1 MTCVAETPAALCQR
15 EWLWLC
21 FRPMKTSVLMLGCL
35 LATASMAQSTSRG
48 REVYEWK
55 DANGVTHY
63 SDAPAPGARKI
74 VIIGA
79 TPTTAAPPPA
89 PAAATTPAAT
99 PASPARQSQTQYS
112 SLEIWSPSNGES
124 FFGADAAVSIRL
136 RSEPE
141 LVNGDRL
148 LTYLDGKL
156 LPDENSYEHTLTN
169 VDRGVHS
176 VTSVILDAKGSEKIR
191 SQPVVFH
198 IKQPTAIEN
207 PRNRGPAVRPPQP
220 KPGG

>member
-1 MTCVAETPAALCQR
+1 
-15 EWLWLC
+15 
-21 FRPMKTSVLMLGCL
+21 MKTSVLMLGCL
-35 LATASMAQSTSRG
+35 LATTSVAQSTPKG

-74 VIIGA
+74 VIIGS
-79 TPTTAAPPPA
+79 TPTTAAQPSPA
-89 PAAATTPAAT
+89 SPAASPAAATARAG
-99 PASPARQSQTQYS
+99 SPSEARYS

-124 FFGADAAVSIRL
+124 FFGADAAVNIRL
-136 RSEPE
+136 RSDPE
-141 LVNGDRL
+141 LVGNDRL

-156 LPDENSYEHTLTN
+156 LSNENAYEHTLTN
-169 VDRGVHS
+169 LERGVHS
-176 VTSVILDAKGSEKIR
+176 VTSVILDAKGNEKIR

-198 IKQPTAIEN
+198 IRQPTTVDN
-207 PRNRGPAVRPPQP
+207 PRNLGPAVRPPQP

>member
-1 MTCVAETPAALCQR
+1 
-15 EWLWLC
+15 
-21 FRPMKTSVLMLGCL
+21 MKTSVLMLGCL
-35 LATASMAQSTSRG
+35 IASTSVAQSTSKG

-74 VIIGA
+74 VIIGS
-79 TPTTAAPPPA
+79 TPTAAAPA
-89 PAAATTPAAT
+89 PAPSAAAPSAT
-99 PASPARQSQTQYS
+99 PARSGNVNETRYS
-112 SLEIWSPSNGES
+112 SLEIWSPTNGES
-124 FFGADAAVSIRL
+124 FFGADAAVNIRL

-141 LVNGDRL
+141 LAGNDRL

-156 LPDENSYEHTLTN
+156 LSNENAYEHTLSN
-169 VDRGVHS
+169 IDRGVHS
-176 VTSVILDAKGSEKIR
+176 VTSVILDAKGNEKIR

-198 IKQPTAIEN
+198 IKQPTTVDN

>member
-1 MTCVAETPAALCQR
+1 
-15 EWLWLC
+15 
-21 FRPMKTSVLMLGCL
+21 MKTSVLMLGCL
-35 LATASMAQSTSRG
+35 LATTSVAQSTSKG

-74 VIIGA
+74 VIVGS
-79 TPTTAAPPPA
+79 TPTSAAPAPVP
-89 PAAATTPAAT
+89 PAAAPGASAARPGALSET
-99 PASPARQSQTQYS
+99 RYA
-112 SLEIWSPSNGES
+112 SLEIWSPSHGES
-124 FFGADAAVSIRL
+124 FFGADAAVNIRL
-136 RSEPE
+136 RSDPE
-141 LVNGDRL
+141 LAGTDRL

-156 LPDENSYEHTLTN
+156 LSNENAYEHTLSN
-169 VDRGVHS
+169 LDRGVHS
-176 VTSVILDAKGSEKIR
+176 VTSVILDAKGNEKIR

-198 IKQPTAIEN
+198 IKQPTTVDN

>member
-1 MTCVAETPAALCQR
+1 
-15 EWLWLC
+15 
-21 FRPMKTSVLMLGCL
+21 MKTSVLMLGCL
-35 LATASMAQSTSRG
+35 LATTSVAQSTSKG
-48 REVYEWK
+48 REIYEWK

-79 TPTTAAPPPA
+79 TPTTS
-89 PAAATTPAAT
+89 ATP
-99 PASPARQSQTQYS
+99 PASPAASPATSTPRSGAPSETRYTT
-112 SLEIWSPSNGES
+112 LEIWSPTNGES
-124 FFGADAAVSIRL
+124 FFGADAAVNIRL

-141 LVNGDRL
+141 LTGSDRL

-156 LPDENSYEHTLTN
+156 LSNENVYEHTLTN

-176 VTSVILDAKGSEKIR
+176 VTSVILDSKGNEKIR

-198 IKQPTAIEN
+198 IKQPTTVAN
-207 PRNRGPAVRPPQP
+207 PRNQGPAVRPPQP

>member
-1 MTCVAETPAALCQR
+1 
-15 EWLWLC
+15 
-21 FRPMKTSVLMLGCL
+21 MKTSVLLLGCL
-35 LATASMAQSTSRG
+35 LATASWAQSTSKG

-74 VIIGA
+74 VIIGS
-79 TPTTAAPPPA
+79 TPTAAAPAAPP
-89 PAAATTPAAT
+89 AASPSAT
-99 PASPARQSQTQYS
+99 PARPGNVNETRYS

-136 RSEPE
+136 RSDPE
-141 LVNGDRL
+141 LAGSDRL

-156 LPDENSYEHTLTN
+156 LSNENAYEHTLSN
-169 VDRGVHS
+169 LERGVHS
-176 VTSVILDAKGSEKIR
+176 VTSVILDAKGNEKIR

-198 IKQPTAIEN
+198 IKQPTAVDN
-207 PRNRGPAVRPPQP
+207 PRNRGPALRPQP

>member
-1 MTCVAETPAALCQR
+1 
-15 EWLWLC
+15 
-21 FRPMKTSVLMLGCL
+21 MKTSVLMLGCL
-35 LATASMAQSTSRG
+35 LATTSVAQSTSKG

-74 VIIGA
+74 VIVGS
-79 TPTTAAPPPA
+79 TPTSAAPAPVA
-89 PAAATTPAAT
+89 PAAAPGASAARPGAVSET
-99 PASPARQSQTQYS
+99 RYA

-124 FFGADAAVSIRL
+124 FFGADAAVNIRL
-136 RSEPE
+136 RSDPE
-141 LVNGDRL
+141 LAGTDRL

-156 LPDENSYEHTLTN
+156 LSNENAYEHTLTN
-169 VDRGVHS
+169 IDRGVHS
-176 VTSVILDAKGSEKIR
+176 VTSVILDAKGNEKIR

-198 IKQPTAIEN
+198 IKQPSTVVN
-207 PRNRGPAVRPPQP
+207 PRNQGPAVRPPQP

>member
-1 MTCVAETPAALCQR
+1 
-15 EWLWLC
+15 
-21 FRPMKTSVLMLGCL
+21 MKTSVLMLGCL
-35 LATASMAQSTSRG
+35 LATTSVAQSTSKG

-74 VIIGA
+74 VIVGS
-79 TPTTAAPPPA
+79 TPTSAAPAPVP
-89 PAAATTPAAT
+89 PAAAPGASAART
-99 PASPARQSQTQYS
+99 GAVSETRYA

-124 FFGADAAVSIRL
+124 FFGADAAVNIRL
-136 RSEPE
+136 RSDPE
-141 LVNGDRL
+141 LAGTDRL

-156 LPDENSYEHTLTN
+156 LSNENTYEHTLSN
-169 VDRGVHS
+169 LDRGVHS
-176 VTSVILDAKGSEKIR
+176 VTSVILDAKGNEKIR

-198 IKQPTAIEN
+198 IRQPTTVDN

>member
-1 MTCVAETPAALCQR
+1 
-15 EWLWLC
+15 
-21 FRPMKTSVLMLGCL
+21 MKTSVLMLGCL
-35 LATASMAQSTSRG
+35 LATTSVAQSTSKG

-74 VIIGA
+74 VIIGS
-79 TPTTAAPPPA
+79 TPTTAAA
-89 PAAATTPAAT
+89 PAAPATATASAATTPRNG
-99 PASPARQSQTQYS
+99 SPNETRYA

-124 FFGADAAVSIRL
+124 FFGADAAVNIRL

-141 LVNGDRL
+141 LVGNDRL

-156 LPDENSYEHTLTN
+156 LSNENAYEHTLSN
-169 VDRGVHS
+169 LERGVHS
-176 VTSVILDAKGSEKIR
+176 VTSVILDAKGNEKIR

-198 IKQPTAIEN
+198 IKQPTAVDN
-207 PRNRGPAVRPPQP
+207 PRNRGPALRPQP
-220 KPGG
+220 RPGG

>member
-1 MTCVAETPAALCQR
+1 
-15 EWLWLC
+15 
-21 FRPMKTSVLMLGCL
+21 MKTSVLLLGCL
-35 LATASMAQSTSRG
+35 LATASWAQSTSKG

-74 VIIGA
+74 VIVGS
-79 TPTTAAPPPA
+79 TPTTAE
-89 PAAATTPAAT
+89 PAAAPAPSA
-99 PASPARQSQTQYS
+99 ASPSASPGRPGGASETRYS

-124 FFGADAAVSIRL
+124 FFGADAAVNIRL
-136 RSEPE
+136 RSDPE
-141 LVNGDRL
+141 LAGGDRL

-156 LPDENSYEHTLTN
+156 LSNENVYEHTLTN
-169 VDRGVHS
+169 IERGVHS
-176 VTSVILDAKGSEKIR
+176 VTSVILDAKGNEKIR

-198 IKQPTAIEN
+198 IKQPTTVDN

>member
-1 MTCVAETPAALCQR
+1 
-15 EWLWLC
+15 
-21 FRPMKTSVLMLGCL
+21 MKTSVLMLGCL
-35 LATASMAQSTSRG
+35 LATTSVAQSTSKG

-74 VIIGA
+74 VIVGS
-79 TPTTAAPPPA
+79 TPTSAAPAPVP
-89 PAAATTPAAT
+89 PAAAPGASAARPGAVSET
-99 PASPARQSQTQYS
+99 RYA

-124 FFGADAAVSIRL
+124 FFGADAAVNIRL
-136 RSEPE
+136 RSDPE
-141 LVNGDRL
+141 LAGTDRL

-156 LPDENSYEHTLTN
+156 LSNENAYEHTLSN
-169 VDRGVHS
+169 LDRGVHS
-176 VTSVILDAKGSEKIR
+176 VTSVILDAKGNEKIR

-198 IKQPTAIEN
+198 IKQPTTVDN